1 VVYLD
6 GVVKGA
12 AEELWP
18 VCCHLPNFPHVT
30 RTFLYKLEGVEVPHL
45 ILRDFGWLPE
55 GVLYIYIY
63 FIRGNE
69 LTPTLHEVVPMQRN
83 PSAIVR
89 DNILLLS

>member
-1 VVYLD
+1 M
-6 GVVKGA
+6 VKGA
-12 AEELWP
+12 AEELWS
-18 VCCHLPNFPHVT
+18 VCSHLPNFPHVT

-45 ILRDFGWLPE
+45 ISRLWLAPRRGVVYIGRE
-55 GVLYIYIY
+55 GD
-63 FIRGNE
+63 E